1 MVGWLVSV
9 VRAKTSKTTAVAN
22 CSAGAT
28 ARHSATVST
37 SRRPL
42 FVARSAEAPRRDQSS
57 IHTHTHTHTYT
68 HTHSHGEGR
77 PRKRPFRC
85 YHDEG
90 IRSTAA
96 AAAAAAAG
104 LFPRSDTHTHTHT
117 HKKPAKPV
125 TSKTEARQVKVETVE
140 TASSA
145 LPTFFQFKLRPFTS
159 RLRLFSW
166 LLFVVSTL
174 PAVASESSFFFIG
187 LVGSFKKNVS
197 LNTRAFHQNSTQK
210 HPCSSGVIS

>member
-1 MVGWLVSV
+1 MRRRRRRRQWPTARP
-9 VRAKTSKTTAVAN
+9 VRRRDTQRR
-22 CSAGAT
+22 SALLAGLYSSRVRPKHLGAT
-28 ARHSATVST
+28 
-37 SRRPL
+37 SRP
-42 FVARSAEAPRRDQSS
+42 F
-57 IHTHTHTHTYT
+57 THTHTHTYT